1 MAILIISIL
10 CAGIIIAALIWCGY
24 RGYYF
29 PMVVKRSAPGIC
41 RVACVG
47 DSITY
52 GFGIDNW
59 FAYHYPRILQ
69 LLLGNQYYV
78 VNFGLSGS
86 TGMSS
91 TKMSYRKFSHFRRSL
106 SFQPN
111 ILIIMFGTN
120 DANMLNWQGK
130 TQFLS
135 EYRDLLLTYKS
146 LASKPEIFVMTPPL
160 IHGNEEIIA
169 LHNANIS
176 TIRDCVY
183 ELVHELQLRAID
195 LYSETKETPDW
206 FQPDGVHP
214 NAKGAMMIAQVVYEH
229 IRGTSARTQAESVTC
244 K

>member
-1 MAILIISIL
+1 MAILIIGIL
-10 CAGIIIAALIWCGY
+10 CFGIITVALIWCGY

-29 PMVVKRSAPGIC
+29 PMVVKRSTPGIC

-91 TKMSYRKFSHFRRSL
+91 TKRSYRKFPHFRRSL
-106 SFQPN
+106 RFQPDV
-111 ILIIMFGTN
+111 LVIMFGSN
-120 DANMLNWQGK
+120 DANLLNWQGK

-146 LASKPEIFVMTPPL
+146 LHSNPEIFVMAPPL
-160 IHGNEEIIA
+160 IHGNGKEYDIFNSN
-169 LHNANIS
+169 LS
-176 TIRDCVY
+176 TIRECVF
-183 ELVHELQLRAID
+183 ELVREFQLHVID
-195 LYSETKETPDW
+195 LYSETKENPDW
-206 FQPDGVHP
+206 FQSDGGHP
-214 NAKGAMMIAQVVYEH
+214 NAKGAIMIAQVVYEH
-229 IRGTSARTQAESVTC
+229 IQRASARS
-244 K
+244 